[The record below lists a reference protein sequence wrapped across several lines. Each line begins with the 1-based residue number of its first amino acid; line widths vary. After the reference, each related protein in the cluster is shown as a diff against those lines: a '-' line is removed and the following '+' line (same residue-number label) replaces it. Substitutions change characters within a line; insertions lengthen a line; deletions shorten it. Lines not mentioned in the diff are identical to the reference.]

1 MLEDNLPDVVAD
13 AAQLQQVLVNLVV
26 NAIQAMP
33 EGGRLTIATHHRK
46 PVAVLTVSDTGLG
59 MSDEVC
65 ERVFLPFFTTKDVNE
80 GTGLGLAVAHGIVS
94 AHGGRISV
102 ESRPGR
108 GSCFEVEI
116 SVGEEGGE
124 EIADG

>member
-1 MLEDNLPDVVAD
+1 M
-13 AAQLQQVLVNLVV
+13 NLVV

-33 EGGRLTIATHHRK
+33 EGGRLTISTHYRES
-46 PVAVLTVSDTGLG
+46 VTALRIADTGLG
-59 MSDEVC
+59 MSSEVRK
-65 ERVFLPFFTTKDVNE
+65 RVFLPFFTTKDVNE

-102 ESRPGR
+102 DSRPGQ

-116 SVGEEGGE
+116 PVQEENYE
-124 EIADG
+124 EISGG

>member
-1 MLEDNLPDVVAD
+1 MLEEDLPDVVAD
-13 AAQLQQVLVNLVV
+13 ASQLQQVLVNLVV

-33 EGGRLTIATHHRK
+33 DGGRLTIATQHRAST
-46 PVAVLTVSDTGLG
+46 AVLRVADTGLG
-59 MSDEVC
+59 MSAEVR

-102 ESRPGR
+102 ESRSGQ

-116 SVGEEGGE
+116 SVDEEGCGE
-124 EIADG
+124 AEGA